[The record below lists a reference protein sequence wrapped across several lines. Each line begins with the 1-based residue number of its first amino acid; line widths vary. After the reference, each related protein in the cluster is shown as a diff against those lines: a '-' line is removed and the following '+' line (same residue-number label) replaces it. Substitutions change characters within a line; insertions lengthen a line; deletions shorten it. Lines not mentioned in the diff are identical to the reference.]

1 MRRRRRNDGDDDDE
15 EEEEGG
21 EAHLGRTMA
30 TANELPYA
38 FPADRR
44 GLEKKNVHYSTR
56 FRFYRPYAEQRR
68 QRFVSSFL
76 LFKKTTTTERVA
88 LLVAI
93 VIRLMMIIIIL
104 IKSSSEGT
112 LCVCVSVVAL
122 EHGGAVRHRRRG

>member
-44 GLEKKNVHYSTR
+44 GLEKKK
-56 FRFYRPYAEQRR
+56 RPLLDSISVLSAIRR
-68 QRFVSSFL
+68 AAPSAIRFVF
-76 LFKKTTTTERVA
+76 F
-88 LLVAI
+88 
-93 VIRLMMIIIIL
+93 II
-104 IKSSSEGT
+104 
-112 LCVCVSVVAL
+112 
-122 EHGGAVRHRRRG
+122 